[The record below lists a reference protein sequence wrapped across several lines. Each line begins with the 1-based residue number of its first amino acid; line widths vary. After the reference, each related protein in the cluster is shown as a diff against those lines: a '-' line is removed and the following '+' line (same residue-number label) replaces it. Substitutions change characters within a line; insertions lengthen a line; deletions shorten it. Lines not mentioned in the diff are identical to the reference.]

1 MRYHVTL
8 TWDPESFVWAASSP
22 DITGLVLEDASQDR
36 LRERVRLAVPELLE
50 VTSGIR
56 RTTPFYAMLFGMP
69 GIRYQ
74 RGVVRESYAKVDY
87 R

>member
-50 VTSGIR
+50 RNRQEPCGELV
-56 RTTPFYAMLFGMP
+56 F
-69 GIRYQ
+69 RYDGPNC
-74 RGVVRESYAKVDY
+74 R
-87 R
+87 